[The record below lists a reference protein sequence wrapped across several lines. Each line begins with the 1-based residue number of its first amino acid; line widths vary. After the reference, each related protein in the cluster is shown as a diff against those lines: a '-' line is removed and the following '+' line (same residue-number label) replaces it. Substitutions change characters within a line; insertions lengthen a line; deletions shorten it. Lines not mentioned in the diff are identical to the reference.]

1 MLFNAGDNA
10 LESEKERNFYF
21 KFFAGYFFNELVGSR
36 TEYEQRVRRFQDLL
50 RKPPWPSESPYKD
63 LSLDPD
69 HLTVSFDLHEYLF
82 DPAQRAANVTGSDL
96 GEFADIGLYS
106 EPATAAP
113 TMVAVEAK
121 FFSRWKK
128 EKDLFEVGERL
139 WRISRALEQVK
150 LVRCLLVREWGD
162 ADVARIQGQKYPG
175 PRVVVLTWKDLLG
188 APGLSVA
195 DEWLQR
201 QLDCGEKREFGYRW
215 QENGLVRTRRE
226 KRKRKGTKDACA
238 KAEVVLRTLPEHV
251 RTEVH
256 EIWEK
261 VVRGGR
267 ARLKAK
273 GDTSGR
279 EALRR
284 ISGLIRDNDV
294 EKHTQEWT
302 TIRDCG
308 REYYYED

>member
-36 TEYEQRVRRFQDLL
+36 TEYEQRVAHFQGLL
-50 RKPPWPSESPYKD
+50 RGSHWSAYKD
-63 LSLDPD
+63 VSLDPD

-82 DPAQRAANVTGSDL
+82 DPSCRAVEVAGSDL

-106 EPATAAP
+106 EPTTAAP
-113 TMVAVEAK
+113 TMVAIEAK
-121 FFSRWKK
+121 FFSKWTVQ
-128 EKDLFEVGERL
+128 KDFVQIGNRL
-139 WRISRALEQVK
+139 ARIGRALEGLT
-150 LVRCLLVREWGD
+150 LVRCLLVREGD
-162 ADVARIQGQKYPG
+162 DPDVDEIQELEYPG
-175 PRVVVLTWKDLLG
+175 PPVVVLTWEDLLE
-188 APGLSVA
+188 APSPSVA
-195 DEWLQR
+195 DEWLRR
-201 QLDCGEKREFGYRW
+201 QLALGEKREYGYAWR
-215 QENGLVRTRRE
+215 NKTLVRARRE
-226 KRKRKGTKDACA
+226 KRKGQDTRDVCA
-238 KAEVVLRTLPEHV
+238 KAEVVLRTLPEQV

-267 ARLKAK
+267 ARFKAK